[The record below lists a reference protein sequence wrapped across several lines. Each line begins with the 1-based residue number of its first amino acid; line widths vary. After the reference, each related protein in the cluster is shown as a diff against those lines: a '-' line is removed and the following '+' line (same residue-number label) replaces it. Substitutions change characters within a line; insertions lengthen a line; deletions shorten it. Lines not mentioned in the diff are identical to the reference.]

1 MSAQSSQQSS
11 QQPSQTTPAPSASQ
25 QSGASG
31 SGSATTRISIPQS
44 APVGGLTITMPP
56 QTATSFYKIA
66 QSNPVT
72 FGWNF
77 TGLYSQP
84 AHLTLHAVGEN
95 SNTYPVGPSDGI
107 IDGTATSVVWDLY
120 EYNQQNPN
128 TPLAQGSYNL
138 RIWDDRGAD
147 AVRAPGLF
155 DPNSALKFA
164 LYSPAAYTPLAS
176 GESDRRLA
184 SHSG

>member
-1 MSAQSSQQSS
+1 MSAQSS
-11 QQPSQTTPAPSASQ
+11 QQPSQTITPAPSGSQ
-25 QSGASG
+25 QSGASGSG

-44 APVGGLTITMPP
+44 APVGGLTITQPP

-77 TGLYSQP
+77 TSLYSQP

-138 RIWDDRGAD
+138 RIWDDRGPD

-176 GESDRRLA
+176 GEYERRPA
-184 SHSG
+184 GYRV